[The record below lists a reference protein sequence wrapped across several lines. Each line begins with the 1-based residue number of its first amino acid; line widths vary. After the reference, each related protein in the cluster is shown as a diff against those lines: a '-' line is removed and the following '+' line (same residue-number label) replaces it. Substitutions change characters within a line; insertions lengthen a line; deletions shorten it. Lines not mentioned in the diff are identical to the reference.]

1 MLEHLKYAERYFN
14 YFCFL
19 FFTVNPRTIYL
30 QELQQNTYTNF
41 YKKTYFFRWQKRFK
55 MMYDLMYIPTY
66 TNYPYYKH
74 FLLVDQL
81 SIK

>member
-14 YFCFL
+14 YFYFL
-19 FFTVNPRTIYL
+19 FFTVNQRTTYL
-30 QELQQNTYTNF
+30 QELQQNF
-41 YKKTYFFRWQKRFK
+41 LGGKKRFK
-55 MMYDLMYIPTY
+55 MMYDLMYIPTF
-66 TNYPYYKH
+66 TNYYPYYKH